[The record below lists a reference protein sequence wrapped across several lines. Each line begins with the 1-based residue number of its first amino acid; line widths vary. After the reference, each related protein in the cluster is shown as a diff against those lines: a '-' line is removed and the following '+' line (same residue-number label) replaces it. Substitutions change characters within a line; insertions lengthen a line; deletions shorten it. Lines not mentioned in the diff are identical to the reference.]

1 MELASIGGT
10 PREEPS
16 LETLW
21 FKNKETMEKFQNLKS
36 SKKYLLKEF
45 QFYTL

>member
-1 MELASIGGT
+1 MT
-10 PREEPS
+10 REEPS

-36 SKKYLLKEF
+36 NNTAPSSKAFRDELPL
-45 QFYTL
+45 